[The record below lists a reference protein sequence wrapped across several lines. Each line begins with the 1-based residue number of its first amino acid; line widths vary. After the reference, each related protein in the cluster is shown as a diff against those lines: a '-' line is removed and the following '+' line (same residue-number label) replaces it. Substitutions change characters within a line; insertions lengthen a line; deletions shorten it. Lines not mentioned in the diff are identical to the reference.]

1 VPDNAAV
8 AHSTAV
14 PEGARGP
21 RPDLRVLLVLAE
33 STGGIGRHVRALARG
48 LPGRGI
54 GVTVCGPPETLTTV
68 GLDALEDGFGTPV
81 RVVAAPIGGVGPAAL
96 LTSSRALAG
105 AAADADLVHAHGLRA
120 GAVSAAFARRA
131 PLVVTWH
138 NAPLGGRLWR
148 LRHAA
153 VARYVARSSA
163 LTLAASDDLGQE
175 ARAAGAE
182 FVVTSYVSAP
192 TLPAPTREVAEL
204 RADLGVGERA
214 MVLAVG
220 RLQRQKRLDV
230 LVDAAGGWVGDPAS
244 PVVVIAGEG
253 PERGRLESAAAASGA
268 PVMLLG
274 QRDDVADLFAAADV
288 VALPSEWEARSLV
301 AQEALRSGVPLVTTS
316 VGGLPALVGEAAAF
330 VAVGDAEALRLAI
343 ERVLADDAWRER
355 LTRAGLARSGTWPD
369 EATNLDQIASR
380 YRDLLRRLRSG

>member
-1 VPDNAAV
+1 VGGF
-8 AHSTAV
+8 AV
-14 PEGARGP
+14 PADAVGAGP
-21 RPDLRVLLVLAE
+21 RVDLRVLLVVAE

-48 LPGRGI
+48 LPGRGV
-54 GVTVCGPPETLTTV
+54 GVTVCGPPATIETV
-68 GLDALEDGFGTPV
+68 GLDGLEDGFGSPV
-81 RVVAAPIGGVGPAAL
+81 RVVSAPIGGVGPAAMVR
-96 LTSSRALAG
+96 SSRALAG
-105 AAADADLVHAHGLRA
+105 AAVEADLVHAHGLRA

-138 NAPLGGRLWR
+138 NAPLGGRFWR

-153 VARYVARSSA
+153 VARYVARATA
-163 LTLAASDDLGQE
+163 LTLAASDDLGHD

-192 TLPAPTREVAEL
+192 TLPAPTRGVVEV
-204 RADLGVGERA
+204 RQDLGIGERP

-230 LVDAAGGWVGDPAS
+230 LVDAAAGWVDDPAS
-244 PVVVIAGEG
+244 PVVVIVGIG
-253 PERGRLESAAAASGA
+253 PAHDDLAAAITASGA

-274 QRDDVADLFAAADV
+274 QREDVSDLLAAADV

-301 AQEALRSGVPLVTTS
+301 AQEALRAGVPLVTTP

-330 VAVGDAEALRLAI
+330 VEVGDADGLRTAI
-343 ERVLADDAWRER
+343 ERVFTDDAWRAR

-369 EATNLDQIASR
+369 EATSIDQIAGR